1 MQLQFLWH
9 NLCINKRTEELT
21 KGKVFSK
28 EKRKNVDKGG
38 LKKIEKHMEK
48 EDFNDENPD
57 LITFKE
63 VLPTIEQLTQLL
75 IDEAM
80 KRVNGDQTIA
90 AGMLGISRQTF
101 EQTIQKTQIRSVENT
116 NGSLR
121 SNQLV
126 NLIM

>member
-1 MQLQFLWH
+1 
-9 NLCINKRTEELT
+9 
-21 KGKVFSK
+21 
-28 EKRKNVDKGG
+28 
-38 LKKIEKHMEK
+38 MEK

-90 AGMLGISRQTF
+90 ARMLGISRQTF
-101 EQTIQKTQIRSVENT
+101 EQTIQ
-116 NGSLR
+116 
-121 SNQLV
+121 
-126 NLIM
+126 

>member
-1 MQLQFLWH
+1 
-9 NLCINKRTEELT
+9 
-21 KGKVFSK
+21 
-28 EKRKNVDKGG
+28 
-38 LKKIEKHMEK
+38 MEK

-90 AGMLGISRQTF
+90 ARMLGISRQTF
-101 EQTIQKTQIRSVENT
+101 EQIIQQKQIRSVENESRET
-116 NGSLR
+116 YF
-121 SNQLV
+121 
-126 NLIM
+126 

>member
-1 MQLQFLWH
+1 VQLQFLWH
-9 NLCINKRTEELT
+9 NLCNNKRSELT

-75 IDEAM
+75 IDEAI

-90 AGMLGISRQTF
+90 ARMLGISRQTF
-101 EQTIQKTQIRSVENT
+101 EQTIQ
-116 NGSLR
+116 
-121 SNQLV
+121 
-126 NLIM
+126 